1 MQAKKIDER
10 SAGPTRKFC
19 TFYLAGRLYGV
30 DILHVKEI
38 SSVVRFTPIY
48 HAPREVMGFVNIR
61 GQIHLVLDLQML
73 LGQEQEVEAEAGGR
87 SLLVIFKPV
96 VGESFGVLIDRIGD
110 VVEIAEDEI
119 EDRRKTDEAPPDS
132 GDRRNEGGNLVC
144 GVCKLDSGLLIALNA
159 KRFLEAVQV

>member
-119 EDRRKTDEAPPDS
+119 EDRAASKSPAYLASIADAREDYAGKRMKSFSDLFPD
-132 GDRRNEGGNLVC
+132 V
-144 GVCKLDSGLLIALNA
+144 
-159 KRFLEAVQV
+159 